1 MRKKGLG
8 PMSGKTIDKILTLLK
23 KEYPNA
29 KIALSH
35 SNPLEILVATV
46 LSAQCTDER
55 VNMVTK
61 SLFKKYRKVEDYGK
75 ADLKTFEQEIR
86 STGFY
91 HNKAK
96 NIISTAQKILK
107 NFAGKVPDSMD
118 ELMQLPGVARKTANI
133 VLFNGFGK
141 VEGIAV
147 DTHVRRLSQRLGLTN
162 NEDPDKIEQD
172 LMKLLDKKEWG
183 KFSYLLID
191 HGRKICDAKKPKCLE
206 CILQK
211 LCPSKKNFY
220 P

>member
-1 MRKKGLG
+1 MPAKN
-8 PMSGKTIDKILTLLK
+8 IDKILPLLK
-23 KEYPNA
+23 KEYPRA
-29 KIALSH
+29 KIALNF

-61 SLFKKYRKVEDYGK
+61 SLFKKYRKAQDY
-75 ADLKTFEQEIR
+75 ARANPKTFEQEIR

-91 HNKAK
+91 RNKAK
-96 NIISTAQKILK
+96 NIISAAQKIVNDFNSKL
-107 NFAGKVPDSMD
+107 PDSMD
-118 ELMQLPGVARKTANI
+118 KLLQLPGVARKTANI

-147 DTHVRRLSQRLGLTN
+147 DTHVRRLSQRLGFTKN
-162 NEDPDKIEQD
+162 QDPDKIEQD

-191 HGRKICDAKKPKCLE
+191 HGRRICEAKKPKCLE
-206 CILQK
+206 CILGK
-211 LCPSKKNFY
+211 LCPSRKDFY
-220 P
+220 A